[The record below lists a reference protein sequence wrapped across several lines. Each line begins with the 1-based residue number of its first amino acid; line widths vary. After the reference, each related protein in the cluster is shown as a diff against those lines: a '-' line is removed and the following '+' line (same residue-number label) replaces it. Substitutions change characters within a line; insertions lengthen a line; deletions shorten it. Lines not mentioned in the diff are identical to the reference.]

1 MSLPHELHFTLRYRT
16 NQIQAIVFGVGSV
29 LILGFLQPPP
39 LYQILYGVVLGFI
52 VGLLYARMLRRNGH
66 ELIKA
71 KRAADMIEVRE
82 KAQYGKMAQGVMFAG
97 FLILAAW
104 MLLDANQGGGLEVWH
119 GMSFL
124 AGSLATMSFRDFLCL
139 PVYKELEALYAR
151 KSGQN

>member
-71 KRAADMIEVRE
+71 
-82 KAQYGKMAQGVMFAG
+82 
-97 FLILAAW
+97 
-104 MLLDANQGGGLEVWH
+104 
-119 GMSFL
+119 
-124 AGSLATMSFRDFLCL
+124 
-139 PVYKELEALYAR
+139 
-151 KSGQN
+151 